1 MTAKAKYYTGGILGY
16 ARATVTVSGSA
27 SSGTLTTDADKYCG
41 GLVGYY
47 RNETTGSYSTCRS
60 TSAQAGGLFGY
71 YMGAAYH
78 HVTACFTDNTQIDA
92 INGFSDNTLTAEEAN
107 ATMRV
112 DNIADKKD
120 EMNGAIAAA
129 GLAVRG
135 ERRHDHGRQRDLRPG
150 SDRLPAQ
157 TRKDEL
163 TTPADIPH
171 HRHFQGVP
179 PTEGRPFSVPG
190 RHNYFLVLRYSV
202 GDSPVCFL
210 KKRPR

>member
-78 HVTACFTDNTQIDA
+78 HVTA
-92 INGFSDNTLTAEEAN
+92 
-107 ATMRV
+107 
-112 DNIADKKD
+112 
-120 EMNGAIAAA
+120 
-129 GLAVRG
+129 
-135 ERRHDHGRQRDLRPG
+135 
-150 SDRLPAQ
+150 
-157 TRKDEL
+157 
-163 TTPADIPH
+163 
-171 HRHFQGVP
+171 
-179 PTEGRPFSVPG
+179 
-190 RHNYFLVLRYSV
+190 
-202 GDSPVCFL
+202 
-210 KKRPR
+210 